1 MEQCDKQKYLGF
13 IISSSGNNMDNIKE
27 MRNKSIGII
36 RKIFT
41 KLSELSLRKYYF
53 ECGMIFLNVM
63 LRSSILY
70 ASECYYNLKENEIRS
85 LERIEENFMRQLLK
99 TTKGCPIVQL
109 YLELG
114 HTPVRFAIMISRL
127 FFLKYIVDQE
137 ENSLILKFFNLQ
149 LENPS
154 KFDWASTCITD
165 LKNMDI
171 QLSVSDIKGMTENR
185 YKDII
190 RTKCSAYAL
199 KYLMNKRGSKG
210 SEINFTEIEMAE
222 YLLPNDNLTIEE
234 QRTIFSIRNR
244 MVNDIPANF
253 SSKKE
258 NTAKCICGESED
270 MEHVYNCKYLN
281 IEEPAEEY
289 LKIFSGNTREQ
300 RTVLQRFEENLSIRE
315 KKKEESSHVILLS
328 DPPSSVLYEIG
339 NG

>member
-1 MEQCDKQKYLGF
+1 
-13 IISSSGNNMDNIKE
+13 
-27 MRNKSIGII
+27 
-36 RKIFT
+36 
-41 KLSELSLRKYYF
+41 
-53 ECGMIFLNVM
+53 
-63 LRSSILY
+63 
-70 ASECYYNLKENEIRS
+70 
-85 LERIEENFMRQLLK
+85 
-99 TTKGCPIVQL
+99 
-109 YLELG
+109 
-114 HTPVRFAIMISRL
+114 
-127 FFLKYIVDQE
+127 
-137 ENSLILKFFNLQ
+137 
-149 LENPS
+149 
-154 KFDWASTCITD
+154 
-165 LKNMDI
+165 MDI

-258 NTAKCICGESED
+258 NTAKCTCGESED

-300 RTVLQRFEENLSIRE
+300 KTVLQRFEMNLSIRE
-315 KKKEESSHVILLS
+315 KQKEESSHVILLS
-328 DPPSSVLYEIG
+328 DPPSSILYEIG